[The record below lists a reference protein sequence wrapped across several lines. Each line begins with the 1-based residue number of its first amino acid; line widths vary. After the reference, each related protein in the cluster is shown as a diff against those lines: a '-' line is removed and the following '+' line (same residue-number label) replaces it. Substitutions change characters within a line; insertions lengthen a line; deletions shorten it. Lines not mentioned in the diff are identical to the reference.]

1 MGNIYQKIK
10 KASPLKDNHDWK
22 STDEEVFDSAGERLM
37 NAEKRITGG
46 SDAVM
51 GYSGGNS
58 LGRELTDAEKLWKD
72 NEIKRLG
79 GLQQYRDH
87 YSIGK
92 KDVVVKDKVLGK
104 TEYRGDQGDQDGT
117 PGKPEQRQYN
127 AGFYEAFSARLAAK
141 QENKMAKQ
149 KEKRDNKSIRRY
161 EEGSRG
167 FLGIGKGKGKGELN
181 ERVVS
186 GYESR
191 GKRNDNFNYDADG
204 NITGE
209 RGTLEG
215 QIGKQGMSNEFSD
228 QVVTKQMRDRANTLS
243 MNKTGQ
249 ALGDTIIIDGTPDK
263 EGKKGKKKVAG
274 SVAKKVTGK
283 SLMKQSMLGGAG
295 NIAGNAMQYNQDQGD
310 SPLSKLRNSKRG
322 PGY

>member
-1 MGNIYQKIK
+1 
-10 KASPLKDNHDWK
+10 
-22 STDEEVFDSAGERLM
+22 
-37 NAEKRITGG
+37 
-46 SDAVM
+46 M

-72 NEIKRLG
+72 NEIKRLD

-263 EGKKGKKKVAG
+263 EGKKGKARVSFRYENNFSAPSQTPKF
-274 SVAKKVTGK
+274 
-283 SLMKQSMLGGAG
+283 LGAVDY
-295 NIAGNAMQYNQDQGD
+295 MRMYNQAQRMRDQSALLKYSIQQITGTEQGLNPELYPD
-310 SPLSKLRNSKRG
+310 VDWHNELFNDFYTVNG
-322 PGY
+322 